1 MKLINIGYGNLVNSA
16 KVVSVVSPDAAP
28 IKRLMQDARDAGK
41 LIDAS
46 SGKKGWKSRLMTWVR
61 ANVFIPDA
69 RMLWIRPSVRRLNK
83 ILREEGIDTLFSTGP
98 PHSTLLIAL

>member
-28 IKRLMQDARDAGK
+28 IKRLMQDARDSVK

-46 SGKKGWKSRLMTWVR
+46 SGKKTR
-61 ANVFIPDA
+61 
-69 RMLWIRPSVRRLNK
+69 SVLVADSGHVVLSALSCEALQARLNES
-83 ILREEGIDTLFSTGP
+83 EENESE
-98 PHSTLLIAL
+98 AEA

>member
-46 SGKKGWKSRLMTWVR
+46 SGKKTR
-61 ANVFIPDA
+61 
-69 RMLWIRPSVRRLNK
+69 SVLSADSGHVVLSALSCEALQARLN
-83 ILREEGIDTLFSTGP
+83 ESENDSE
-98 PHSTLLIAL
+98 SEDAE

>member
-28 IKRLMQDARDAGK
+28 IKRLMQDARDVGK

-46 SGKKGWKSRLMTWVR
+46 SGKKTR
-61 ANVFIPDA
+61 
-69 RMLWIRPSVRRLNK
+69 SVLVADSGHVVLSALSCEALQARLNEN
-83 ILREEGIDTLFSTGP
+83 EENESE
-98 PHSTLLIAL
+98 AEA